1 MSYALH
7 EALELHEITAFKTLC
22 LTKSKTMKGLVSDER
37 LKQIM
42 QQDVDLS
49 TRQLQELR
57 EVLTKAKQ
65 RGDMK

>member
-22 LTKSKTMKGLVSDER
+22 LTKSKTMKGLVTDEK

-42 QQDVDLS
+42 QQDVDIS

-57 EVLTKAKQ
+57 ELLTQAKQ
-65 RGDMK
+65 REVPS